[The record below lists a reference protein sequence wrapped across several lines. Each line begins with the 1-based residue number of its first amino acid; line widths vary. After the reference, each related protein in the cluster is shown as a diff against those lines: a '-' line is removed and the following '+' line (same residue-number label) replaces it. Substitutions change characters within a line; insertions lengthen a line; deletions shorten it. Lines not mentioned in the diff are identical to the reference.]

1 MRRIS
6 SELTASR
13 PDVFKQTLERMKMTY
28 LRNNQKAL
36 VSIILGL
43 SLALTL
49 VSAQADKVEGG
60 RLAHYGDAK
69 LNGGD

>member
-1 MRRIS
+1 
-6 SELTASR
+6 
-13 PDVFKQTLERMKMTY
+13 MTY

-49 VSAQADKVEGG
+49 VSAQADNVEGNLPATSDQALLIG
-60 RLAHYGDAK
+60 A
-69 LNGGD
+69 N

>member
-1 MRRIS
+1 
-6 SELTASR
+6 
-13 PDVFKQTLERMKMTY
+13 MTY

-49 VSAQADKVEGG
+49 VSAQVDEVEGG
-60 RLAHYGDAK
+60 RLSRYGDAK
-69 LNGGD
+69 LIGAD

>member
-1 MRRIS
+1 
-6 SELTASR
+6 
-13 PDVFKQTLERMKMTY
+13 MTY

-69 LNGGD
+69 LIGAD